1 MNKLIFTMLI
11 MLLFAVSFVSATDY
25 SIEKVAINGLF
36 IENETVALDLGTR
49 AQIDVWVKGFAEKDV
64 KVKAWISG
72 YEYDDV
78 QDVSETFQVS
88 TDTLYRKELY
98 LNIPQDLRLDNKNYK
113 LYIEV
118 SDKKD
123 YVEKV
128 YSVHIQE
135 RIHDIIVQDVI
146 IRPGTMTDAG
156 NTLAVQVRLKNYGK
170 RQEQDVKVEVTI
182 PQLGAYSVTYV
193 DFLDSIDSNDNSEST
208 AFIPL
213 KIPKDAPTGDFQI
226 KVKALYSNLNEETE
240 ATRMIYVN
248 GIDVQAE
255 KQAGSIVL
263 ISSKKDH
270 ALKEETEYKVG
281 IANLEKSRKSYTVQ
295 ITGLD
300 DWANYAIMPASL
312 DVLGEGSGE
321 FLLKVIP
328 FDSGL
333 HKFTVKVLE
342 AGVVVKE
349 SSYSVDVATE
359 KQGLFNSNR
368 NLILGLMIVVLAIAL
383 IAAIAQGMKPEKH

>member
-1 MNKLIFTMLI
+1 MNKLIFTMLA
-11 MLLFAVSFVSATDY
+11 MLLFAVSFVSAADY

-49 AQIDVWVKGFAEKDV
+49 AQIDVWIKGFAEKDV

-312 DVLGEGSGE
+312 EVLGEGSGE

>member
-240 ATRMIYVN
+240 ATRMIY
-248 GIDVQAE
+248 
-255 KQAGSIVL
+255 
-263 ISSKKDH
+263 
-270 ALKEETEYKVG
+270 
-281 IANLEKSRKSYTVQ
+281 
-295 ITGLD
+295 
-300 DWANYAIMPASL
+300 
-312 DVLGEGSGE
+312 
-321 FLLKVIP
+321 
-328 FDSGL
+328 
-333 HKFTVKVLE
+333 
-342 AGVVVKE
+342 
-349 SSYSVDVATE
+349 
-359 KQGLFNSNR
+359 
-368 NLILGLMIVVLAIAL
+368 
-383 IAAIAQGMKPEKH
+383 

>member
-1 MNKLIFTMLI
+1 MLA
-11 MLLFAVSFVSATDY
+11 MLLFAVSFVSAADY

-49 AQIDVWVKGFAEKDV
+49 SQIDVWIKGSAEKDV

-72 YEYDDV
+72 YEYNDV

-98 LNIPQDLRLDNKNYK
+98 LNIPQDLKLDNKNYK

-118 SDKKD
+118 YDNKD

-135 RIHDIIVQDVI
+135 RIHDIVVQDVI

-170 RQEQDVKVEVTI
+170 RQEQDVKVEVI
-182 PQLGAYSVTYV
+182 MPQLGAYSTTYV

-208 AFIPL
+208 SFIPL
-213 KIPKDAPTGDFQI
+213 QIPRDAPTGDFQI
-226 KVKALYSNLNEETE
+226 KVNVLYNNQNEESST
-240 ATRMIYVN
+240 TRMIYVN

-255 KQAGSIVL
+255 KTAGSIVL

-270 ALKEETEYKVG
+270 ILKEETEYKVG
-281 IANLEKSRKSYTVQ
+281 IANLEKSKKTYTVQ
-295 ITGLD
+295 VTDLEG
-300 DWANYAIMPASL
+300 WANYAIMPASL
-312 DVLGEGSGE
+312 DVLEEGSGE
-321 FLLKVIP
+321 FILKIIP

-333 HKFTVKVLE
+333 HEFSIKVLE
-342 AGVVVKE
+342 AGIVVKE
-349 SSYSVDVATE
+349 SSYSVDVDE
-359 KQGLFNSNR
+359 ESNLLGSNK
-368 NLILGLMIVVLAIAL
+368 NLILGLMITILAVAL
-383 IAAIAQGMKPEKH
+383 IVAISQGMKPEKH

>member
-1 MNKLIFTMLI
+1 MNKLIFTMLA
-11 MLLFAVSFVSATDY
+11 MLLFAVSFVSAADY

-49 AQIDVWVKGFAEKDV
+49 AQIDVWIKGFAEKDV

>member
-1 MNKLIFTMLI
+1 
-11 MLLFAVSFVSATDY
+11 
-25 SIEKVAINGLF
+25 
-36 IENETVALDLGTR
+36 
-49 AQIDVWVKGFAEKDV
+49 
-64 KVKAWISG
+64 
-72 YEYDDV
+72 
-78 QDVSETFQVS
+78 
-88 TDTLYRKELY
+88 
-98 LNIPQDLRLDNKNYK
+98 
-113 LYIEV
+113 
-118 SDKKD
+118 
-123 YVEKV
+123 
-128 YSVHIQE
+128 
-135 RIHDIIVQDVI
+135 
-146 IRPGTMTDAG
+146 
-156 NTLAVQVRLKNYGK
+156 
-170 RQEQDVKVEVTI
+170 
-182 PQLGAYSVTYV
+182 
-193 DFLDSIDSNDNSEST
+193 
-208 AFIPL
+208 
-213 KIPKDAPTGDFQI
+213 
-226 KVKALYSNLNEETE
+226 
-240 ATRMIYVN
+240 
-248 GIDVQAE
+248 
-255 KQAGSIVL
+255 SIVL

>member
-1 MNKLIFTMLI
+1 MLA
-11 MLLFAVSFVSATDY
+11 MLLFAVSFVSAADY

-49 AQIDVWVKGFAEKDV
+49 AQIDVWIKGFAEKDV

-312 DVLGEGSGE
+312 EVLGEGSGE